1 MLSHFIKYIE
11 ENKICTSDDRI
22 LLAVSGGIDSMVMT
36 NLFISTGFESGIAHC
51 NFSLRGFES
60 DKDEELVR
68 KTASGYKI
76 PFYSIRFD
84 TKEYAGKKGISIQMA
99 ARELRYKWFEEI
111 RSENHYDFIAIA
123 HNLNDNIETVLLNL
137 VRGTGITGLTGMKP
151 VNNKIIRPLLFAS
164 RDMISDYRNRYG
176 IPFREDKSNA
186 DTKYHRNKIRHLVL
200 PVLKEINPSLESTL
214 NETAERMAGINEIVA
229 DYVNILNLKSRS
241 GDGKTLKYKITGLK
255 QHVRNKALLYEL
267 FKPYGITSSTA
278 ADLIR
283 VIEGRTGGNIA
294 TPAYRLFKNR
304 NDLVIYPNA
313 NPEKIYCEINNNN
326 ELEKVPGIVSA
337 KTIKVTGD
345 FVIEDKKSVANIDFR
360 KITFPLVIRRWEKG
374 DHFIPLGMNKNKK
387 LSDYFIDRKYS
398 LIEKE
403 EALILESAGN
413 IIWIIGERIDD
424 RYKITPSTIEVL
436 RIESGFKDTPSEGN
450 I

>member
-1 MLSHFIKYIE
+1 
-11 ENKICTSDDRI
+11 
-22 LLAVSGGIDSMVMT
+22 
-36 NLFISTGFESGIAHC
+36 
-51 NFSLRGFES
+51 
-60 DKDEELVR
+60 
-68 KTASGYKI
+68 
-76 PFYSIRFD
+76 
-84 TKEYAGKKGISIQMA
+84 
-99 ARELRYKWFEEI
+99 
-111 RSENHYDFIAIA
+111 
-123 HNLNDNIETVLLNL
+123 
-137 VRGTGITGLTGMKP
+137 
-151 VNNKIIRPLLFAS
+151 
-164 RDMISDYRNRYG
+164 
-176 IPFREDKSNA
+176 
-186 DTKYHRNKIRHLVL
+186 
-200 PVLKEINPSLESTL
+200 
-214 NETAERMAGINEIVA
+214 
-229 DYVNILNLKSRS
+229 
-241 GDGKTLKYKITGLK
+241 
-255 QHVRNKALLYEL
+255 VRNKALLYEL

-294 TPAYRLFKNR
+294 TPAYRLIKNR